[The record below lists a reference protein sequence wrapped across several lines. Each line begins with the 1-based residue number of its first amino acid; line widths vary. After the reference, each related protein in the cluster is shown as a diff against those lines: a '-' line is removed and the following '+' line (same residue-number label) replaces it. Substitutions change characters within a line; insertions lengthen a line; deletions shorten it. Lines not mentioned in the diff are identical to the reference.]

1 MTSVKK
7 ILTNKNNAKKSTG
20 PKSVAGKIRSSL
32 NSIKHS
38 LTSEKY
44 VAIGENK
51 KEFEEL
57 KQNALKQFP
66 IFDLQSEII
75 VRQII
80 KYEWESRRMSAFETG
95 ILGRESL
102 DYERSQID
110 NLKSYYISSDDLTN
124 NNQITL
130 SKSVELPAIA
140 FLRDSNAG
148 NAFLKVN
155 TMDGRINSR
164 LRQAIKDYED
174 YTNRRKK

>member
-1 MTSVKK
+1 
-7 ILTNKNNAKKSTG
+7 
-20 PKSVAGKIRSSL
+20 
-32 NSIKHS
+32 
-38 LTSEKY
+38 
-44 VAIGENK
+44 
-51 KEFEEL
+51 
-57 KQNALKQFP
+57 
-66 IFDLQSEII
+66 
-75 VRQII
+75 
-80 KYEWESRRMSAFETG
+80 MSAFETG

-102 DYERSQID
+102 DYERSQMD
-110 NLKSYYISSDDLTN
+110 NLRSYYLSSDDLTN
-124 NNQITL
+124 NNQVTL